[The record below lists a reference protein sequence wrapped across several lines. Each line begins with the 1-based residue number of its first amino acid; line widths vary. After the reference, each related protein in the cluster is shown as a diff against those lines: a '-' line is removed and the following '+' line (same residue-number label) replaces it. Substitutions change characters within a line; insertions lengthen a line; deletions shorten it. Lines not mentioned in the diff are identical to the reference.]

1 MTGFKY
7 LSDAETL
14 FNSKRQPSKPAR
26 GSQTPETPAP
36 KASEAEHMKRIIDS
50 YKELEEEPSH
60 PTQPQVERGESSK
73 TPSMQSRTG
82 KGESSTPT
90 APQEQTENT
99 PQFTTPLAQE
109 QIVVR
114 EASRRRARDARLPVQ
129 TVNRLSAIME
139 ADVPKSTQ
147 RTVTMP
153 LSEVPVNFLSP
164 GAQIMAAEEPER
176 LITFQ
181 VSLHPVLDVVGM
193 SASQALHNGIALP
206 VESPITPQVIT
217 ALDKRSSRAADETP
231 TNMPRWK
238 DFAHRASRLKKDAAE
253 SSTASLEVLQE
264 SRRPSKSVHFSNQ
277 DDVFHITPA
286 HSNSSKDS
294 VGTDEQFKSVPSG
307 RVEQPESSLQRA
319 DSTCLLRRTT
329 TVKKRRGPGEDE
341 AKTPLLP
348 ELNFDRSS
356 SDFGSLFDM
365 FQDDLRSVVADMPGL
380 PGVSSRD
387 ASPDKGRRAD
397 LGMVVDDND
406 DEVDVDCDDIPDTLP
421 AYIKGKEKAVP
432 EDYEPI
438 LPRPDSPTLGIGER
452 DVVIRPAPL
461 VLGPPASR
469 VIHPRPA
476 LPGIGRYLPPP
487 GPPPTAP
494 LPAVPARPRPAFAA
508 LALQRPQQ
516 QRQQGSGEL
525 SHPALALPRESRAL
539 LPKSFT
545 EGSGADYSS
554 SSFTRSSKIRG
565 DQLVDL
571 SQGSSASSTARS
583 SGRDAT
589 PSFSS
594 RTRSAT
600 LSSDRFSSS
609 LNKSATLPS
618 DYFSS
623 SLDNYGRQRS
633 ASSPRILSAPSF
645 LESNLEENKSA
656 VDKESRSLHAS
667 KKLPAHTRGDSRVEA
682 PNPSAHHP
690 LPRHPSARAPADL
703 DPATASLFPAPL
715 NLTRKSHETLN
726 RSSAQSFSTSRN
738 SDTSNPHQD
747 AADLSGTPIRR
758 VNSVGDF
765 RPSVTRRSSSVGATA
780 TLPAFS
786 SSALRLHSSNVPRRP
801 SHRHSQ
807 TPARLHLR
815 SFSSSTRLPFVEEC
829 EEADSD
835 KDIPGTQET
844 PSGRQPGS
852 RLDIISNQLNHMLS
866 KEIDKLYHKLPAD
879 KKTATTAESS
889 VARLGETRSRAT
901 LNRGPVA
908 LQHPRIARSVS
919 DTFVS
924 TTAPVPSDHTRDQ
937 GSKPSDAEM
946 GCCISKPVK
955 DESPP
960 CDNDALQHPQIVG
973 SVSDAFASAIAPV
986 ASDHTR
992 GEGSE
997 PAKEAETGRCISK
1010 PASEES
1016 PPFDL
1021 DQFPPLPENRVL
1033 PHTLGLNQDT
1043 RPIDGPAGDAAIQSR
1058 ARRTRDASDDTELA
1072 RLDPAGRRY
1081 GSNASLGHGRPG
1093 QSSVAGPSGT
1103 NFTEA
1108 TTYMHAS
1115 NTRLTPTDENN
1126 RTTQA
1131 FLYPEHAEAITRSDK
1146 RKGVYIAAPMPH
1158 PEPAAASTKSTESTS
1173 EVAAMLSRYPMAA
1186 LRSLFPGKSDEAI
1199 RGQLGMGPGTP
1210 TPAEP
1215 YYGKEYASHAQRASS
1230 EAATDDSSSFVR
1242 ARQSHDDPFTGDPD
1256 RSNLM
1261 YSASGRIVDARR
1273 SEEGGT
1279 YAEEISDLGEVV
1291 AASTPH
1297 RRAVAPAPAPAAAA
1311 AAAAAPSRA
1320 PPALPPTA
1328 AAAELMRQLDG
1339 LAAGHPEVSTM
1350 LRSLGYRGQA
1360 TTSLGS
1366 GGSVAASSSAAG
1378 LFAVDGRAQGELL
1391 HQKDERARAER
1402 EERGRLRLEKKA
1414 SKAALRS
1421 SKSVGGGEGGGGLF
1435 GRLRRGGG
1443 PSG

>member
-14 FNSKRQPSKPAR
+14 FNSKRKPSKPAR

-36 KASEAEHMKRIIDS
+36 KGSEAEHMKRIIDS
-50 YKELEEEPSH
+50 YKELEEELSH
-60 PTQPQVERGESSK
+60 PTQPQVERGESSN
-73 TPSMQSRTG
+73 TPSMQSHTG
-82 KGESSTPT
+82 KGELSTPT
-90 APQEQTENT
+90 ASQEKTDNT

-109 QIVVR
+109 QIVAR

-217 ALDKRSSRAADETP
+217 ALDKKSSRAADETP

-253 SSTASLEVLQE
+253 SSTASLEVSQE

-307 RVEQPESSLQRA
+307 RLEHPESSLQGT
-319 DSTCLLRRTT
+319 DSICLLRRTT
-329 TVKKRRGPGEDE
+329 TVKKRRNPSEDE
-341 AKTPLLP
+341 GKTPLLP

-387 ASPDKGRRAD
+387 ASPDKGRRDD
-397 LGMVVDDND
+397 LGAVVVDDND
-406 DEVDVDCDDIPDTLP
+406 DEVDADCDDIPDTLP

-438 LPRPDSPTLGIGER
+438 LPRPDSPTLGCGER

-476 LPGIGRYLPPP
+476 LPGIDHYIPPP

-516 QRQQGSGEL
+516 QRQQGSREL

-545 EGSGADYSS
+545 EGSGADSSS
-554 SSFTRSSKIRG
+554 SSFTRSSRVHG

-589 PSFSS
+589 LSFSS

-623 SLDNYGRQRS
+623 SLDNYGRPRS
-633 ASSPRILSAPSF
+633 ASSPRILPAPSF
-645 LESNLEENKSA
+645 LESNQEENKSA

-667 KKLPAHTRGDSRVEA
+667 
-682 PNPSAHHP
+682 
-690 LPRHPSARAPADL
+690 HPSARARADL

-726 RSSAQSFSTSRN
+726 RSSAQSSGTSRN
-738 SDTSNPHQD
+738 SDNSNPHQD
-747 AADLSGTPIRR
+747 AVDLSGTPIRR

-765 RPSVTRRSSSVGATA
+765 RPSVTSRSSSIGATA
-780 TLPAFS
+780 TLPSFS
-786 SSALRLHSSNVPRRP
+786 SSTLRLHSSNIPRRP

-807 TPARLHLR
+807 APARLHLR
-815 SFSSSTRLPFVEEC
+815 SFSSSTRLPFVEED
-829 EEADSD
+829 EEVDSD
-835 KDIPGTQET
+835 KDISGTQEI
-844 PSGRQPGS
+844 PSDPQPGS

-866 KEIDKLYHKLPAD
+866 KEIDKLYHKLPSD
-879 KKTATTAESS
+879 KKTATTSESS
-889 VARLGETRSRAT
+889 VARLGETRRRAT

-908 LQHPRIARSVS
+908 LQYPRIARSVS
-919 DTFVS
+919 DTFRS
-924 TTAPVPSDHTRDQ
+924 ATAPVPSDYTRDQGSKPSKAEMGCCFSKPVKAELPPCDSDAPQHPQIVRTVSDAFRPATAPVASDHTRDQ
-937 GSKPSDAEM
+937 GS
-946 GCCISKPVK
+946 
-955 DESPP
+955 ES
-960 CDNDALQHPQIVG
+960 
-973 SVSDAFASAIAPV
+973 S
-986 ASDHTR
+986 
-992 GEGSE
+992 
-997 PAKEAETGRCISK
+997 KEAETGRCISK

-1021 DQFPPLPENRVL
+1021 NQFPPLPANRVL
-1033 PHTLGLNQDT
+1033 PQTLGLNQDT

-1058 ARRTRDASDDTELA
+1058 ARRTRDAYNDIELA

-1081 GSNASLGHGRPG
+1081 GSNASLGRGRPG
-1093 QSSVAGPSGT
+1093 QSSVAGPSST

-1108 TTYMHAS
+1108 TYMHAS
-1115 NTRLTPTDENN
+1115 NPRLMPTDQNN

-1131 FLYPEHAEAITRSDK
+1131 LLFPENAEAITRSDK
-1146 RKGVYIAAPMPH
+1146 RKGVYIAAPTPH
-1158 PEPAAASTKSTESTS
+1158 PEPAVASNKSSESTS
-1173 EVAAMLSRYPMAA
+1173 EVTAMLSRYPMAA

-1230 EAATDDSSSFVR
+1230 EAVTDDSSSFVR
-1242 ARQSHDDPFTGDPD
+1242 ARQWHDDPFTGDPD

-1273 SEEGGT
+1273 SEESGT

-1297 RRAVAPAPAPAAAA
+1297 RRAVAPAPAAAAPP
-1311 AAAAAPSRA
+1311 AAPSRA
-1320 PPALPPTA
+1320 PPPLPPTA

-1421 SKSVGGGEGGGGLF
+1421 SKSVGGGGEGGGGLF
-1435 GRLRRGGG
+1435 GRLRWGGG
-1443 PSG
+1443 PAG